1 MSDPIQTPV
10 SHASA
15 SDEPATLPG
24 EGRDFL
30 LDEAIPGTVAG
41 IVGGTVMMLLYMGG
55 TWIFGHG
62 PWDGPKMISTLF
74 FRDATLSDLG
84 TASVLVGLGIH
95 FTVSCTLAVAF
106 AMALPRYGSTM
117 FATFPLAVLY
127 SMAMYVVMVEFVA
140 TWAAPLFA
148 GEAIPV
154 LWFFAQIAWGGCLG
168 LIEPLRSRG
177 WVEARFVPKFIR
189 REAHAHAAWD

>member
-1 MSDPIQTPV
+1 MSDQIQGPV
-10 SHASA
+10 GHAST

-41 IVGGTVMMLLYMGG
+41 LVGGTVMMLLYMGG
-55 TWIFGHG
+55 TWVFGHG
-62 PWDGPKMISTLF
+62 PWDGPKMIASLV
-74 FRDATLSDLG
+74 FRNTPPSDLG
-84 TASVLVGLGIH
+84 TASILVGLAIH
-95 FTVSCTLAVAF
+95 YTVSCNLAVAF
-106 AMALPRYGSTM
+106 AMALPRSSSTM

-127 SMAMYVVMVEFVA
+127 SMVMYVVMVDFVA

-148 GEAIPV
+148 AEAIRP
-154 LWFFAQIAWGGCLG
+154 LWFFAQIAWAGCLG
-168 LIEPLRSRG
+168 LIEPLRSRR
-177 WVEARFVPKFIR
+177 WVEWRFVPRFIR